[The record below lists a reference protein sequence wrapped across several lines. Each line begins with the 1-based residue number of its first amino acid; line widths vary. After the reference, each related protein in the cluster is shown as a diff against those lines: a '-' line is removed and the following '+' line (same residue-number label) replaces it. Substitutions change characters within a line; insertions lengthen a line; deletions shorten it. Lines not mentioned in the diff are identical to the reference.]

1 MVYIYFREVR
11 RQLLSVIFDDHKQF
25 EYSIPIIVVGAGGC
39 GICAALA
46 VKENDTEVLV
56 IERDSTPL
64 GTTAMSTGLIP
75 GANTRL
81 QREAGIQDS
90 PEIFAND
97 IMTKTKGETDPII
110 ANCLAKESSTT
121 IEWLIDQYQIPL
133 SLVDSF
139 LYPGHSLMRMH
150 GTPNRT
156 GSELMGT
163 LCRAAERSGI
173 DILTNALVTDLFSDS
188 TNRILGVRILRN
200 DGKIEEVGCEALILG
215 CCGFAGNPEMIEKY
229 MPQIKEAEF
238 FGHPGNKGD
247 AIIWGKALG
256 TGLADISSYQGHGGL
271 AAGRGVPILWP
282 MIMEGAFQVNEN
294 GQRFSNESKGYS
306 EQAVEVVSQPN
317 KIAWNI
323 FDERLHKLMME
334 FEDYHNAIEAKAIMS
349 ANSIGG
355 LSELT
360 GIDEPSLENT
370 MREVEEMVDSKKQD
384 NFGRDF
390 THKPKLSPPYYT
402 VKVTGALF
410 HTQGGLVVDETARV
424 LDTQGNKLPNLFAGG
439 GSARGI
445 SGPSDWGYM
454 AGNGLLTATT
464 FGRLAGA
471 AATKLIK
478 EMS

>member
-1 MVYIYFREVR
+1 MT
-11 RQLLSVIFDDHKQF
+11 VIFDDKKTF
-25 EYSIPIIVVGAGGC
+25 EYSIPVLVIGSGGC
-39 GICAALA
+39 GLTAALA
-46 VKENDTEVLV
+46 AKENKTEVLV

-75 GANTRL
+75 GANTRF
-81 QREAGIQDS
+81 QREAGIKDDADL
-90 PEIFAND
+90 FTKD
-97 IMTKTKGETDPII
+97 IIDKARGQTDENI
-110 ANCLAKESSTT
+110 AHCLANESSKT
-121 IEWLIDQYQIPL
+121 IEWLVDQHRIPL

-139 LYPGHSLMRMH
+139 LYPGHTVMRMH

-156 GSELMGT
+156 GSELMGA
-163 LCRAAERSGI
+163 LCRAAERSEI
-173 DILTNALVTDLFSDS
+173 DILTNSLVTDLYAD
-188 TNRILGVRILRN
+188 NNKKIIGVKVLGG
-200 DGKIEEVGCEALILG
+200 DGEVEEIGCEALILA
-215 CCGFAGNPEMIEKY
+215 CCGFAGNPEMLEEYI
-229 MPQIKEAEF
+229 PQIKEAEF

-256 TGLADISSYQGHGGL
+256 AGLADISSFQGHGGL

-282 MIMEGAFQVNEN
+282 MIMEGAFQINEN
-294 GQRFSNESKGYS
+294 GERFSDESKGYS

-334 FEDYHNAIEAKAIMS
+334 FEDYHNAIEAKAIVHAKTM
-349 ANSIGG
+349 NE
-355 LSELT
+355 LSQLT
-360 GIDEPSLENT
+360 GITKAALTNT
-370 MREVEEMVDSKKQD
+370 IQKVEEMVDGERD
-384 NFGRDF
+384 DVFGRNF
-390 THKPKLSPPYYT
+390 KGKPKLESPYYA

-424 LDTQGNKLPNLFAGG
+424 LDKKGTPLPNLYAGG

-464 FGRLAGA
+464 FGRLAGLA
-471 AATKLIK
+471 ASELLK
-478 EMS
+478 